1 MSKSENESTV
11 YPTYTEIGIP
21 IRSILYK
28 VVYWYTSTLTY
39 TQYSYYDL
47 STVMWVFLPRKSRRH
62 SPRSCAMPMLWP
74 MPTSPPPMAHARTGA
89 RIERFETFVAGH
101 ASRSVVPVG
110 VVWLRPLVLYE
121 SDF

>member
-1 MSKSENESTV
+1 MGVSAEEVAPPFPALVCYAN
-11 YPTYTEIGIP
+11 
-21 IRSILYK
+21 
-28 VVYWYTSTLTY
+28 
-39 TQYSYYDL
+39 
-47 STVMWVFLPRKSRRH
+47 
-62 SPRSCAMPMLWP
+62 A